1 MRVQFVEDNGTQYV
15 ADTHYDGRRP
25 NPQNVRGMFQG
36 GIRRPIPNDPDAN
49 FTPENIREIIV
60 GINGKR
66 HSNVG
71 MTVSNLEWTQ

>member
-1 MRVQFVEDNGTQYV
+1 
-15 ADTHYDGRRP
+15 
-25 NPQNVRGMFQG
+25 MFQG